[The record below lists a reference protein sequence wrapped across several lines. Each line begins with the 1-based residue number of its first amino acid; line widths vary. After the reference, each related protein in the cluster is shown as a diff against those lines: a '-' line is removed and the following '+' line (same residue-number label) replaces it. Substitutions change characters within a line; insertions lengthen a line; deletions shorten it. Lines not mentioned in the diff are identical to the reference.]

1 MDKGNIAILAIVVV
15 MITYVIIHVSLW
27 RMENRDK

>member
-1 MDKGNIAILAIVVV
+1 MDKGNIAILEIVAA
-15 MITYVIIHVSLW
+15 MIAYAIIHISLW